1 VSDETRDQLLTIPED
16 DKVVDARKS
25 AIIRIHKHDHTMLK
39 IMLKKD
45 RMSFQKFVLFC
56 VRAFLDGD
64 PDMIRMLKSYRE
76 MEKVPRDVQDK
87 HMLSHRERTDIFRE
101 LEAAQKEST

>member
-1 VSDETRDQLLTIPED
+1 MSEEQILTIPED
-16 DKVVDARKS
+16 DKVVDNRKS
-25 AIIRIHKHDHTMLK
+25 TIIRLHKHDHTMMK
-39 IMLKKD
+39 VMLKKD
-45 RMSFQKFVLFC
+45 KMSFQKFVFFC

-87 HMLSHRERTDIFRE
+87 HVLSHRERTDIFRE
-101 LEAAQKEST
+101 LEAAQKESA